1 MQAAAARLQAEQLQ
15 MQGELRRLELE
26 NEGKALDNE
35 KRRIELAAMVRD
47 GRAVAGVADR
57 GHA

>member
-1 MQAAAARLQAEQLQ
+1 MRLQAELQQLQ
-15 MQGELRRLELE
+15 LE

-47 GRAVAGVADR
+47 RQAAAGVADS